1 MALKRIVS
9 TALAAVMALSLMA
22 GCTKNE
28 GTQASSTGTQTT
40 NETSAQKTPDAKPA
54 IRYLHGYHNSVDL
67 ITKNGEDLNNNRI
80 SKAHN
85 ENTGI
90 NVQWEMLPKS
100 DADTK
105 IAMAFSSGDV
115 PDLITLTK
123 DNAFKYAAQGAIAP
137 LDELISKYCP
147 NYLSITPQDIQDAVK
162 SNGESIAFAMLGE
175 GALEVASS
183 GTVVRRDIMDELGLK
198 DPKTLDEYVALMKTV
213 KEKKNMIPI
222 ESSDVLLQ
230 PVMGAFGVAG
240 RTVVKNGKLEFSYIQ
255 PEFKEYLAFVKGMY
269 DQGLID
275 REFALV
281 KDNSQKLLE
290 GRAFAMMSDWI
301 GIAINK
307 TKLADKFPQAKLDH
321 IPYPEGKNGMK
332 GSIQTTLYGILTCIP
347 AKAKNKEAAAQFV
360 NYMGSEKAGLVQDY
374 GIEGVDYKV
383 ENGKIVQTLEEQT
396 NVTWKICYQTIVR
409 ADSFPRR
416 LKLKGFDP
424 EYNRQAEFSKGAI
437 ITEPTLVAPPIEK
450 YDGKYADLK
459 KHVDEYTTKVAMGA
473 ASLDDFDR
481 YVQEF
486 NAKGGKEAIDA
497 MNEWYTKK

>member
-67 ITKNGEDLNNNRI
+67 ITKNGEDLNNTRI

-222 ESSDVLLQ
+222 ESSDVL
-230 PVMGAFGVAG
+230 
-240 RTVVKNGKLEFSYIQ
+240 
-255 PEFKEYLAFVKGMY
+255 
-269 DQGLID
+269 
-275 REFALV
+275 
-281 KDNSQKLLE
+281 
-290 GRAFAMMSDWI
+290 
-301 GIAINK
+301 
-307 TKLADKFPQAKLDH
+307 
-321 IPYPEGKNGMK
+321 
-332 GSIQTTLYGILTCIP
+332 
-347 AKAKNKEAAAQFV
+347 
-360 NYMGSEKAGLVQDY
+360 
-374 GIEGVDYKV
+374 
-383 ENGKIVQTLEEQT
+383 
-396 NVTWKICYQTIVR
+396 
-409 ADSFPRR
+409 
-416 LKLKGFDP
+416 
-424 EYNRQAEFSKGAI
+424 
-437 ITEPTLVAPPIEK
+437 
-450 YDGKYADLK
+450 
-459 KHVDEYTTKVAMGA
+459 
-473 ASLDDFDR
+473 
-481 YVQEF
+481 
-486 NAKGGKEAIDA
+486 
-497 MNEWYTKK
+497 